1 MSQVPM
7 IAPLGCSLMEVHR
20 LKKMKKIEEK
30 KVEEEVEKKLRKIGK
45 S

>member
-20 LKKMKKIEEK
+20 FEKKVEDKKLKQIEEK
-30 KVEEEVEKKLRKIGK
+30 KLNKIEKG
-45 S
+45 